1 MPKSISSKRR
11 TPAKKPQADS
21 DSPFGFRAIGLGHMK
36 NIDVKSL
43 LIGVLATA
51 LLFACADA
59 DKASPSIVSE
69 AKAAEQG
76 GAVKKK
82 AGAPRPHTR
91 GITSSVKVQS
101 NRILQWD
108 INQQWEVKGYLG
120 SNHKFDKGWEPFAV
134 RGQSVLI
141 RRRVN

>member
-1 MPKSISSKRR
+1 
-11 TPAKKPQADS
+11 
-21 DSPFGFRAIGLGHMK
+21 MK

-43 LIGVLATA
+43 LIGILATA

-59 DKASPSIVSE
+59 DKTSPSIVSE
-69 AKAAEQG
+69 AKATTAG
-76 GAVKKK
+76 GASGKDGKVKGKK
-82 AGAPRPHTR
+82 TNLHTR
-91 GITSSVKVQS
+91 GTTVVQGGGA
-101 NRILQWD
+101 NTEVLQWD

-120 SNHKFDKGWEPFAV
+120 SNHKFDIGWEPFAV